1 MSFVVKA
8 CADINGQKINLEIPF
23 ASQPTIPELMQR
35 ITEFY
40 DYESKAMR
48 SPRAFQIS
56 RIQIHNDSLLKWD
69 ELTRMDQLR
78 PGSQLYC
85 HQPNVTDIQADLPDA
100 VRAQHPMASG
110 GAGGSLGYPGY
121 HASPVPIRTGTTA
134 LGEREHVDTETKLQC
149 VFQELDTS
157 KKGFLEYGDLERG
170 FKQRGLHFAVRTI
183 GELFHKADVNRDS
196 RIYFDEWVTWGS
208 VYPNTL
214 DAMYYRGR
222 DTDEEGGIRRAQR
235 ELQDMNDAD
244 MLAAELL
251 NEMIK
256 RSVNPAQLGNCV
268 KSLNRYLGPAAQA
281 LHADPGRDVRPDIQR
296 ALEDLSRDVSQREK
310 QMPELEAQLRA
321 AAERRNL
328 LQQQEMTLLEQEI
341 RLERTRDQ
349 MRLQEAKYAEA
360 EHLFNTKAGETGS
373 PRRARRVINPS
384 VQ

>member
-1 MSFVVKA
+1 
-8 CADINGQKINLEIPF
+8 
-23 ASQPTIPELMQR
+23 MQR
-35 ITEFY
+35 VTEIY

-48 SPRAFQIS
+48 SPRVFQIS
-56 RIQIHNDSLLKWD
+56 RIQIHNDELLKWD

-78 PGSQLYC
+78 PNCQLYC
-85 HQPNVTDIQADLPDA
+85 HQPNVNDIQADLPDP
-100 VRAQHPMASG
+100 RRPQHPMASG
-110 GAGGSLGYPGY
+110 GGGAIPAESVGRSGVNNYPGF
-121 HASPVPIRTGTTA
+121 HQSPTPIRTGITA
-134 LGEREHVDTETKLQC
+134 LGEREHVDSETKLQV
-149 VFQELDTS
+149 VFQELDIN

-170 FKQRGLHFAVRTI
+170 FKQRGLHFAVNTI

-196 RIYFDEWVTWGS
+196 RIYYDEWVTWGS

-251 NEMIK
+251 NEMVK
-256 RSVNPAQLGNCV
+256 RSANPMQLGNCV
-268 KSLNRYLGPAAQA
+268 KSLNRYLAPAAQA
-281 LHADPGRDVRPDIQR
+281 LHADPTRDVRPDIQR